1 VQRGACRE
9 ATDNMIT
16 SRDMVMEQA
25 QVKKDLTEPAPPRLR
40 QRILQAGGWAG
51 VGFVL
56 DKVIAAIQLM
66 VVARLLVPA
75 DFGVMAASATI
86 VLAFMTISELGLESA
101 LIAKAKV
108 DREDLSVAWT
118 VAIVRGVIM
127 AACLWAAAEMIGQA
141 MQMPQ
146 LASLLRVHA
155 WLLVLQGLQSPAMAI
170 VLKNLNL
177 RRRVTMDLI
186 RRVIEATAIITLAL
200 WLRSVWALLLGQIVG
215 MCVGSL
221 LSYWVAPFRPRL
233 SLYRPACDYF
243 LHYGKQLNVATLC
256 IFGVMSGGEL
266 VIGRVLGQEALGF
279 YQIAL
284 AIPLLLGVRVT
295 VLIHQISMPTYALLQ
310 QDRLGVARVFE
321 LQMGLVG
328 LIFIP
333 LAAGVAVLA
342 PVIVPLAFGPQW
354 LAIVDPLRMLCV
366 YVVFAGYSSVMTAL
380 HYGANRPDLQMKS
393 WGAQFLF
400 YAVVIVPLTMGF
412 GLTGAALAL
421 VASYAVGVLLQSM
434 GTRSLMGT
442 AVHATFWSVGR
453 SALLAGL
460 LAGIILLMSETTAN
474 LPAGWVLV
482 STCLGALGLY
492 GWYLWS
498 MEVPRLKFLWEHR

>member
-1 VQRGACRE
+1 
-9 ATDNMIT
+9 MIT
-16 SRDMVMEQA
+16 SRDMVMAEA
-25 QVKKDLTEPAPPRLR
+25 QVKNDLAETAPPRLR
-40 QRILQAGGWAG
+40 HRILQAGGWAG

-86 VLAFMTISELGLESA
+86 VLAFMTISELGLETA

-108 DREDLSVAWT
+108 DQDDLAVAWT
-118 VAIVRGVIM
+118 VAIARGAAM

-170 VLKNLNL
+170 VVKNLDL
-177 RRRVTMDLI
+177 RRRVTMDLA
-186 RRVIEATAIITLAL
+186 RRVIEAGAIITLAF
-200 WLRSVWALLLGQIVG
+200 WLRNVWALLLGQLVG

-221 LSYWVAPFRPRL
+221 LSFWVAPFRPRL
-233 SLYRPACDYF
+233 SLDLPACKYF
-243 LHYGKQLNVATLC
+243 LRYGKHLNVTTLC

-266 VIGRVLGQEALGF
+266 AIGRILGQEALGF

-284 AIPLLLGVRVT
+284 AIPLLLGVRAT

-310 QDRLGVARVFE
+310 QDQSGVARVFE
-321 LQMGLVG
+321 LQMGLIG

-333 LAAGVAVLA
+333 LAVGVAVLA
-342 PVIVPLAFGPQW
+342 PVIVPLAFGSQW
-354 LAIVDPLRMLCV
+354 LGIVDPLRMLCV
-366 YVVFAGYSSVMTAL
+366 YAVCAGYSSVMTAL

-400 YAVVIVPLTMGF
+400 YAVVLVPLTMGY
-412 GLTGAALAL
+412 GLTGAAAAL
-421 VASYAVGVLLQSM
+421 VASYVVGVLLQSM
-434 GTRSLMGT
+434 ATRSLMGT
-442 AVHATFWSVGR
+442 AVNATFLSVGR
-453 SALLAGL
+453 SSILAGVLAGL
-460 LAGIILLMSETTAN
+460 ILLLSEASTTPLAT
-474 LPAGWVLV
+474 WVLV
-482 STCLGALGLY
+482 FTCLGGLGLY

-498 MEVPRLKFLWEHR
+498 MEVTRLKVLWEYR

>member
-1 VQRGACRE
+1 VQRGDGGE

-16 SRDMVMEQA
+16 SRDMVMEEA
-25 QVKKDLTEPAPPRLR
+25 QVKKDLAEPAPPRLR

-108 DREDLSVAWT
+108 DREDLAVAWT
-118 VAIVRGVIM
+118 VAIARGAVM

-170 VLKNLNL
+170 VLKNLDL
-177 RRRVTMDLI
+177 RRRVTMDLV
-186 RRVIEATAIITLAL
+186 RRVIEAGAIITLAL
-200 WLRSVWALLLGQIVG
+200 WLRNVWALLLGQMVG

-221 LSYWVAPFRPRL
+221 LSFWVAPFRPGL
-233 SLYRPACDYF
+233 SLYRPACHYF
-243 LHYGKQLNVATLC
+243 LRYGKHLNVTTLC

-266 VIGRVLGQEALGF
+266 VIGRILGQEALGF
-279 YQIAL
+279 YQLAL
-284 AIPLLLGVRVT
+284 AIPLLLGVRAT

-310 QDRLGVARVFE
+310 QDQPGVARVFE
-321 LQMGLVG
+321 LQMGLIG

-333 LAAGVAVLA
+333 LAVGVAVLA
-342 PVIVPLAFGPQW
+342 PVIVPLAFGSQW
-354 LAIVDPLRMLCV
+354 LGIVDPLRMLCV
-366 YVVFAGYSSVMTAL
+366 YAVFAGYSSVMTAL

-400 YAVVIVPLTMGF
+400 YAVVLVPLTMGF
-412 GLTGAALAL
+412 GLTGAAAAL
-421 VASYAVGVLLQSM
+421 VASYVVGVLLQSM
-434 GTRSLMGT
+434 GTRSLIGT
-442 AVHATFWSVGR
+442 AVHTTFWSVGR
-453 SALLAGL
+453 SSLLAGF
-460 LAGIILLMSETTAN
+460 LAGVILLMSETTAT
-474 LPAGWVLV
+474 LPATWVLV
-482 STCLGALGLY
+482 STCLGGLGLY

-498 MEVPRLKFLWEHR
+498 MEVPRLKVLWEHR

>member
-1 VQRGACRE
+1 
-9 ATDNMIT
+9 M
-16 SRDMVMEQA
+16 
-25 QVKKDLTEPAPPRLR
+25 
-40 QRILQAGGWAG
+40 
-51 VGFVL
+51 L

-108 DREDLSVAWT
+108 DQEDLAVAWT
-118 VAIVRGVIM
+118 VAIARGSVM
-127 AACLWAAAEMIGQA
+127 AACLWASAEMIGQA

-155 WLLVLQGLQSPAMAI
+155 WLLVLQGLQSPAMAS

-177 RRRVTMDLI
+177 RRRVSMDLL

-200 WLRSVWALLLGQIVG
+200 WLRNVWALLLGQMVG

-221 LSYWVAPFRPRL
+221 LSFWVAPFRPRL

-243 LHYGKQLNVATLC
+243 LRYGKHLNVTTLC

-266 VIGRVLGQEALGF
+266 VIGRILGQEALGF

-284 AIPLLLGVRVT
+284 AIPLLLGVRAT

-310 QDRLGVARVFE
+310 QDQPGVARVFE

-400 YAVVIVPLTMGF
+400 YAMVIVPLTMGF
-412 GLTGAALAL
+412 GLIGAAAAL

-442 AVHATFWSVGR
+442 AVNATFWSVGR
-453 SALLAGL
+453 SSLLAGF
-460 LAGIILLMSETTAN
+460 LAGIILLMSETTATT
-474 LPAGWVLV
+474 PAAWVLV

-498 MEVPRLKFLWEHR
+498 MEVPRLKVLWEYR